1 MARPSRRTTAQ
12 SAGLLLYRIRD
23 GVPEVLL
30 VHPGGPFW
38 KRRDEGA
45 WSIPKGEIEPGED
58 PVDVARREFREELGD
73 DPPDGQLASLGTVR
87 QAGGKVVH
95 AWAVRGDFDPGA
107 LQSMAFEMEWP
118 PRSGRRA
125 SFPEVDRAEWFDLE
139 RARAKILEAQRT
151 FIERLETELAG

>member
-1 MARPSRRTTAQ
+1 MARPSSRTTAQ
-12 SAGLLLYRIRD
+12 SAGLLVYRMRD

-45 WSIPKGEIEPGED
+45 WSIPKGEIEPGEN
-58 PVDVARREFREELGD
+58 PVAVARREFREELGA
-73 DPPDGQLASLGTVR
+73 DPPAGELAPLGTVR

-107 LQSMAFEMEWP
+107 MRSMAFEMEWP

-125 SFPEVDRAEWFDLE
+125 SFPEVDRAEWFGLE
-139 RARAKILEAQRT
+139 RARTKILEAQRT
-151 FIERLETELAG
+151 FIERLEKELAG